1 MRTSLFNFS
10 SQTASN
16 DDVEAQSTDI
26 SVIGGSKSAVNSKS
40 CFSYRFCSRFCR
52 ASVVISE
59 RISLSVVRGKN
70 QSERMNIT
78 QGTNKNSK

>member
-40 CFSYRFCSRFCR
+40 CFSYLFGSRLFR
-52 ASVVISE
+52 ASVVILE
-59 RISLSVVRGKN
+59 RISFKCRKRKEPITANENNAGN
-70 QSERMNIT
+70 Q
-78 QGTNKNSK
+78 

>member
-26 SVIGGSKSAVNSKS
+26 SVIGGSKSAVNSK
-40 CFSYRFCSRFCR
+40 FGSRFSR
-52 ASVVISE
+52 ASVVILE
-59 RISLSVVRGKN
+59 RISFKCRKMKEPITVNENNARN
-70 QSERMNIT
+70 Q
-78 QGTNKNSK
+78 

>member
-40 CFSYRFCSRFCR
+40 CFSYRFCARFSR
-52 ASVVISE
+52 ASVVILE
-59 RISLSVVRGKN
+59 RISFKCRKRKEPITANENNARN
-70 QSERMNIT
+70 Q
-78 QGTNKNSK
+78 

>member
-40 CFSYRFCSRFCR
+40 CFSYRFCSRFFR
-52 ASVVISE
+52 ASVAILE
-59 RISLSVVRGKN
+59 RISFKCRKRKEPITANENNAGN
-70 QSERMNIT
+70 Q
-78 QGTNKNSK
+78 